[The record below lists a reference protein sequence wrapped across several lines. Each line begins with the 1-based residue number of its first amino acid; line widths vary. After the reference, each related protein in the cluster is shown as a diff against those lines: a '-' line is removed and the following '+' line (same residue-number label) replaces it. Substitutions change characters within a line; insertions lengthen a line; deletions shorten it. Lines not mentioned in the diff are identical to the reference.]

1 MIFKFHNKLQL
12 LRKIAAWHPLTP
24 HTNKHTTNSHFTQA
38 SVSHTS
44 KAISH
49 LYYKK
54 LIHCTDQYFVHSM
67 FSLTNLHSRNIF
79 MTTNLN
85 LFLLFP
91 GYEGVPEFFN
101 DLLNH
106 IISVLQDHSSSD
118 PSAPPPPGQLP
129 ALDAGE
135 RNCAPSQECCGMLG
149 KESDSSPWIV
159 EGDGGLKGPRQ
170 RLGCNTAMS
179 PNFQQHCVSTIA
191 TKASSQ

>member
-1 MIFKFHNKLQL
+1 
-12 LRKIAAWHPLTP
+12 
-24 HTNKHTTNSHFTQA
+24 
-38 SVSHTS
+38 
-44 KAISH
+44 
-49 LYYKK
+49 
-54 LIHCTDQYFVHSM
+54 M
-67 FSLTNLHSRNIF
+67 FSLTNLHSRIIF

-106 IISVLQDHSSSD
+106 IISVFQDHSSSA

-129 ALDAGE
+129 ALGEGE
-135 RNCAPSQECCGMLG
+135 RNCAPSQESCAMLG
-149 KESDSSPWIV
+149 KESDSTPWIV

-191 TKASSQ
+191 TKASSQWLPSPHCPAVLPSVRLWTNCEDKLNNIQ